1 MKWVGVKNWVY
12 FREPI
17 FFQHYNT
24 NLPLHES
31 RKKYKSRIF
40 PFLSF
45 FYQENT
51 QDFSFSEISSY
62 YDMSVSVH
70 TYMETL
76 YLGE

>member
-1 MKWVGVKNWVY
+1 MGGCKKLGL
-12 FREPI
+12 FLGTH

-24 NLPLHES
+24 TLPLRECP
-31 RKKYKSRIF
+31 KKMKSRIF
-40 PFLSF
+40 PFLRF

>member
-1 MKWVGVKNWVY
+1 MGGCKKLGLFSGTN
-12 FREPI
+12 

-24 NLPLHES
+24 NLPLQES

>member
-1 MKWVGVKNWVY
+1 MGGCKKLGL
-12 FREPI
+12 FSGTH

-24 NLPLHES
+24 NLPLQES